1 MPCNLLQNQT
11 CLQALQND
19 GTNLT
24 PATEAEVATVFSQA
38 GLANS
43 FSQICSN
50 ITNFGQPCTGTVAQS
65 QTSSSSDVSFVL
77 APFVM
82 ALSKSVKLAPSMA
95 GELENRI
102 ADLFAKNDEALVANG
117 FQMPDLTGTVGPIVP
132 YNALATPQGYNN
144 NVTHKGWSRVAWPFF
159 NASDS
164 QQQSARARIELL
176 TDGMII
182 SAITEGICC
191 LKECGLGN
199 SVQQDEWLTC
209 IKTIIEAHEGG
220 WVQNASI
227 AIDPA
232 ITGTTTNIIG
242 SGFVDGFGNIIP
254 VNQQAIFLDAMVRYE
269 QCSGDTSCDAKGK
282 AAAFVSTVNAH
293 QFYTVGGVDQGFYYS
308 LKANVSEVAEDY
320 GHSAITTRSLKA
332 MVECGVTGASAL
344 LTRLTDALMNN
355 SYQGNG
361 QFAWYSDGNTQ
372 HGTTP
377 SVNSGLINWGAMGSN
392 TSFNG
397 GSGANGNVEFYN
409 AWIWT
414 ELPSSISN
422 QYSTQINS
430 ALDAY
435 IATDGT
441 GNHNNALARMCLAM
455 NACFDDTVITNNPTC
470 TNTTQTI
477 TPGTTIPAAFL
488 ATGGTPGYT
497 LSNFTSSTTFL
508 TMISGGSGIVAS
520 TDLTPGTYTVS
531 YTITDQAGNSTT
543 CQHAVV
549 YQASDMTC
557 QVTVRDVDPNSTIQS
572 VSLVSGGTGPFTISN
587 FQSGSSAITSTD
599 LAISIGNIDPGS
611 YDLSYTITDSSN
623 TSVNC
628 SLRVTYVDQCSV
640 GCSVGVTVSGA
651 ENQLCI
657 GSDPVSLCVG
667 VDTSTGNQINNEPGY
682 SYKTC
687 NSECCGVGLDSAILW
702 CNLCLRKD
710 VTVTSTGVIEGSDR
724 FVCECEDGL
733 FLEFEDEL
741 TYTLTSTSE
750 QGADSFVIWGHDL
763 CSGAEIQLFHDGV
776 EVDLQS
782 HDGTTAVLSEGCS
795 HCGTDNGC
803 KAVAMFFEC
812 TTATTRQVVIKAPGR
827 HRINRMGWMQ
837 SWDVELEIGHA
848 SEHNASQYEIDY
860 KTNLCGEVIGGTRK
874 PRTNTVDITLTDVD
888 RHMLKHEWRPIRD
901 YLENLYPIYWIE
913 DKNCPSDLSM
923 GHLNPVENTVYTSP
937 CEQTITI
944 PLNVRTFAG
953 VK

>member
-1 MPCNLLQNQT
+1 MPCNQLSDAV
-11 CLQALQND
+11 CASAISGD
-19 GTNLT
+19 NLT
-24 PATEAEVATVFSQA
+24 PDNAAAVSSLINSSNLTSWFNQYQSNLFGFNGNADAES
-38 GLANS
+38 G
-43 FSQICSN
+43 
-50 ITNFGQPCTGTVAQS
+50 
-65 QTSSSSDVSFVL
+65 VSFNLSPFLL
-77 APFVM
+77 ALCK
-82 ALSKSVKLAPSMA
+82 AY
-95 GELENRI
+95 ELTGDQSYVTEMENRI
-102 ADLFAKNDEALVANG
+102 DDLFSKNDEAIVANNVQVPNANGQNGSILPYQSCAVPAG
-117 FQMPDLTGTVGPIVP
+117 FDLNT
-132 YNALATPQGYNN
+132 A
-144 NVTHKGWSRVAWPFF
+144 HCGWSRWAPNWLSGTCP
-159 NASDS
+159 A
-164 QQQSARARIELL
+164 ARARPELL
-176 TDGMII
+176 TDGLVCTAIL
-182 SAITEGICC
+182 SAIKCMKDCGSLNQTKANVWLADVKKIIDVWDVEW
-191 LKECGLGN
+191 KESHVPTNQNMGPDCNGYQSYTVTGQY
-199 SVQQDEWLTC
+199 VDQFD
-209 IKTIIEAHEGG
+209 KTY
-220 WVQNASI
+220 
-227 AIDPA
+227 PL
-232 ITGTTTNIIG
+232 
-242 SGFVDGFGNIIP
+242 
-254 VNQQAIFLDAMVRYE
+254 NQQAIMLEADLLFQ
-269 QCSGDTSCDAKGK
+269 QCSNARTGAKARAAKFIQDINSQYFVSSSGTDEGWLYTLFCNCTERWDDIGHAVITLGFLK
-282 AAAFVSTVNAH
+282 SAAGCGATGAAATLQRAMASLKVNA
-293 QFYTVGGVDQGFYYS
+293 F
-308 LKANVSEVAEDY
+308 
-320 GHSAITTRSLKA
+320 I
-332 MVECGVTGASAL
+332 
-344 LTRLTDALMNN
+344 
-355 SYQGNG
+355 
-361 QFAWYSDGNTQ
+361 
-372 HGTTP
+372 
-377 SVNSGLINWGAMGSN
+377 
-392 TSFNG
+392 
-397 GSGANGNVEFYN
+397 GSGASSDLWWYNNGNSAHGSLGSNVASGPWGGQTVGSCSTIQNYSSGSGGSPQVFRGVQLFSDLPEPLN
-409 AWIWT
+409 TNCQVQRMGLMQNWT
-414 ELPSSISN
+414 S
-422 QYSTQINS
+422 
-430 ALDAY
+430 
-435 IATDGT
+435 T
-441 GNHNNALARMCLAM
+441 GNASTGDELLAVLCYMQSLCDVEVVA
-455 NACFDDTVITNNPTC
+455 ADPTC

-497 LSNFTSSTTFL
+497 LSNFTSTTTSL

-549 YQASDMTC
+549 YQASDMAC
-557 QVTVRDVDPNSTIQS
+557 QVTVRDVDPISTIQS
-572 VSLVSGGTGPFTISN
+572 DSLVSGGTGPFTISN

-599 LAISIGNIDPGS
+599 SAISIGNIDPGS

-640 GCSVGVTVSGA
+640 GCSVGVTVSGD
-651 ENQLCI
+651 ENQICI

-702 CNLCLRKD
+702 CNLCLRND

-741 TYTLTSTSE
+741 TYTLTSTSG

-812 TTATTRQVVIKAPGR
+812 TTATTRQVVITAPGR

-837 SWDVELEIGHA
+837 SWAVELEEGHA

-874 PRTNTVDITLTDVD
+874 PRTNTTEITLTDVSSQ
-888 RHMLKHEWRPIRD
+888 MLKHEWRPVRD
-901 YLENLYPIYWIE
+901 YLESLYPIYWIE
-913 DKNCPSDLSM
+913 DRNCPSDLSM
-923 GHLNPVENTVYTSP
+923 GHLNPVENTVYSSP

-944 PLNVRTFAG
+944 PLSVRTFAG